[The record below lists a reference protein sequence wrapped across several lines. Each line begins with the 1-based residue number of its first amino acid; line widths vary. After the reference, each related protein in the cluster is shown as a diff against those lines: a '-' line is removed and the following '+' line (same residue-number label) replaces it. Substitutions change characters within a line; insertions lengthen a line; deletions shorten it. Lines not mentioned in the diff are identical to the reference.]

1 MHFVLYDIAKDS
13 LMKFTLWM
21 LMKMLAPFDPVI
33 YIQSE
38 ELRTIENVRL
48 YAPESDTPLMPL
60 SEKIL
65 YVAESTRFFPGQSS
79 RIICYHNSNYILLQ
93 TDDIYRVFNHILN
106 YFDKMQSWYYSLGTM
121 ISGHCLL
128 KELLNHFSE
137 VLTRPLMVLDASQI
151 VLASSENFGKGTIDA
166 RWDRMLDSG
175 SFGID
180 MIEEY
185 NRLHQMETQRKDAY
199 LIPANPFP
207 FPSFNRNIFLE
218 NEFVGFISLII
229 KGNSLEQD
237 ERDWYEIACESVF
250 SWFDL
255 YADTNELITKKTLF
269 TELLEGNVS
278 EKQRMEDALNALGW
292 KKEAAKR
299 LYVFSCISSLL
310 NMNQHIT
317 RILNQ
322 HAGTVYAITFDNLIL
337 VLLNEDNQSHEY
349 LSYTFTPLL
358 KNSGYYGGSSNVF
371 TDLTDL
377 KDQFELAKIAMTN
390 GQPIPGQIYACH
402 DFVLPYVFS
411 VLQKNMKLELFH
423 PALLKLIELDDAH
436 RADYYEVLYAFLKN
450 NCNQTKTAHAIGM
463 HRNSLIRKINFIQEY
478 CDLDLEDYETRLHLM
493 LSYEYRENN
502 LS

>member
-1 MHFVLYDIAKDS
+1 
-13 LMKFTLWM
+13 MKFTLWM
-21 LMKMLAPFDPVI
+21 FMKMLAPFEPVI

-48 YAPESDTPLMPL
+48 YASESESPYVPL

-65 YVAESTRFFPGQSS
+65 YVAESTHFFPGQPA
-79 RIICYHNSNYILLQ
+79 RIICYHNDNYILLQ

-106 YFDKMQSWYYSLGTM
+106 YFDQMQSWYFTLGNM
-121 ISGHCLL
+121 ISRHCLL
-128 KELLNHFSE
+128 KEILNHFSE

-166 RWDRMLDSG
+166 RWDRMLETG

-185 NRLHQMETQRKDAY
+185 NRLHRMETQRKDAY

-229 KGNSLEQD
+229 KGNPLEQD
-237 ERDWYEIACESVF
+237 ERDWYEIACESIL

-255 YADTNELITKKTLF
+255 YADTNDVITKRSLF
-269 TELLEGNVS
+269 SDLLEGNLS
-278 EKQRMEDALNALGW
+278 GKDRLEDALNALGW
-292 KKEAAKR
+292 RKDADKR

-322 HAGTVYAITFDNLIL
+322 HAETVYAVTSDNLIL
-337 VLLNEDNQSHEY
+337 VLLNEDSQAHEF
-349 LSYTFTPLL
+349 LSYTFMPLL
-358 KNSGYYGGSSNVF
+358 KNTGYYGGSSNVF
-371 TDLTDL
+371 TDLADL
-377 KDQFELAKIAMTN
+377 RDQFELAKIAITN
-390 GQPIPGQIYACH
+390 GQPIPGRIYACH
-402 DFVLPYVFS
+402 DFVLPYVFN
-411 VLQKNMKLELFH
+411 VLHKNMKLELCH
-423 PALLKLIELDDAH
+423 PSLLKLTAYDEVHKTDH
-436 RADYYEVLYAFLKN
+436 YVVLYAFLRN

-493 LSYEYRENN
+493 LSYEYRENE
-502 LS
+502 

>member
-1 MHFVLYDIAKDS
+1 
-13 LMKFTLWM
+13 MKFTLWM
-21 LMKMLAPFDPVI
+21 LMKILEPFDPVI

-38 ELRTIENVRL
+38 ELRTIETVRL
-48 YAPESDTPLMPL
+48 YASESDTPNVPM

-65 YVAESTRFFPGQSS
+65 YVAESTQFFPGQSS

-93 TDDIYRVFNHILN
+93 TNDIYRVFNHILN
-106 YFDKMQSWYYSLGTM
+106 YFDKMQSWYFALGTM

-128 KELLNHFSE
+128 KDVLNHFSE

-151 VLASSENFGKGTIDA
+151 VLASSENYGKGTIDE
-166 RWDRMLDSG
+166 RWDRMLDTG
-175 SFGID
+175 SFGLD

-185 NRLHQMETQRKDAY
+185 NRLHQAETQRKDAY

-218 NEFVGFISLII
+218 NEFVGFISIII
-229 KGNSLEQD
+229 KGSSLEQD
-237 ERDWYEIACESVF
+237 EKDWYEIVCESVF

-255 YADTNELITKKTLF
+255 YADTTELITKKSLF
-269 TELLEGNVS
+269 TGLLEGDVS

-292 KKEAAKR
+292 EKDASKR
-299 LYVFSCISSLL
+299 LYVFSCISNLV

-322 HAGTVYAITFDNLIL
+322 HPETVYAITNENLIL
-337 VLLNEDNQSHEY
+337 VLLNEDSQTRNFV
-349 LSYTFTPLL
+349 SYTFTPLL

-371 TDLTDL
+371 TNLADL
-377 KDQFELAKIAMTN
+377 KDQFELAKIAMIN
-390 GQPIPGQIYACH
+390 GQAIPGQIYACH

-411 VLQKNMKLELFH
+411 VLQKNMKLELCH
-423 PALLKLIELDDAH
+423 PALLQLIEYDDAH
-436 RADYYEVLYAFLKN
+436 RTDHYKVLYAFLKN
-450 NCNQTKTAHAIGM
+450 NCNQTKAAHVIGM

-478 CDLDLEDYETRLHLM
+478 CGLDLEDYETRLHLM
-493 LSYEYRENN
+493 LSYEYRENA
-502 LS
+502 